1 MFSKRT
7 LLKSAAS
14 LGVAT
19 SLPHLAAAQSRY
31 PDRHIRFVIGF
42 PAGSGA
48 DVMCRWYARQLE
60 IACKSP
66 VIIENKPGA
75 GANIATVYVARAKPD
90 GYTLSLNS
98 SSSMIGPRFLLK
110 DPGFDPQKD
119 FVPIRTIAQ
128 LAFVMVTSPRRKET
142 TLPEVTAVLK
152 TKKNATFGYTNPTSI
167 MCAEL
172 YKRAT
177 GIEASSVAYKTSPD
191 GLRDVI
197 EGDLD
202 FMFMDSTFAA
212 GQVRSGNLRALA
224 VTSTERVGLLPDA
237 PTMKEL
243 NFDVSFAPWWA
254 AWAPHGT
261 PQPIIDQ
268 LSKWLEIIAKSDETK
283 EFLEKIAANP
293 LLGGPEETS
302 KRLADEIAIWPPL
315 VAAAQLTPQ

>member
-7 LLKSAAS
+7 MLKSVAAVS
-14 LGVAT
+14 VAT
-19 SLPHLAAAQSRY
+19 SLPGLLRAQDGY
-31 PDRHIRFVIGF
+31 PNRHIRIVVGF

-75 GANIATVYVARAKPD
+75 GANIGTVYAARAKPD
-90 GYTLSLNS
+90 GYTISLNS
-98 SSSMIGPRFLLK
+98 SSSMIGPGFLLK
-110 DPGFDPQKD
+110 DPGFDPRKD

-128 LAFVMVTSPRRKET
+128 LAFVLVTSPRRKESNLAEMT
-142 TLPEVTAVLK
+142 IALK
-152 TKKNATFGYTNPTSI
+152 AKKTATFGYTNPTSI
-167 MCAEL
+167 ICAEL
-172 YKRAT
+172 YKRAS
-177 GIEASSVAYKTSPD
+177 GIEANGVAYKTSPD

-197 EGDLD
+197 DGDLD

-212 GQVRSGNLRALA
+212 GQVRSGNLRAVA
-224 VTSTERVGLLPDA
+224 VTSNDRVALLPDV
-237 PTMKEL
+237 PTMQEL
-243 NFDVSFAPWWA
+243 NIDVSFAPWWA
-254 AWAPHGT
+254 AWAPSGT

-268 LSKWLEIIAKSDETK
+268 LSKWFEEIAKSDETR
-283 EFLEKIAANP
+283 EFLNKIAANP
-293 LLGGPEETS
+293 LLGGPQETS